1 MAASGAKEPC
11 MPWQEV
17 SVVLLRAEFVALAQ
31 QEGANVR
38 ALCRRFG
45 ISPPTA
51 YKWLRRFEGAGTSGL
66 QDQSRRPQRS
76 PTRTPPEVEAVVIR
90 LRDAHPAWGGRKLA
104 AWLAAHDHTRVPPA

>member
-1 MAASGAKEPC
+1 MTASGGTEERW

-17 SVVLLRAEFVALAQ
+17 TVVSLRAEFVALAH

-51 YKWLRRFEGAGTSGL
+51 YKWLRRHRQAGPAGL
-66 QDQSRRPQRS
+66 VDQSRRPHRS
-76 PTRTPPEVEAVVIR
+76 PTRTSSDVEARV
-90 LRDAHPAWGGRKLA
+90 LQGRDAQPTWGGRKLA
-104 AWLAAHDHTRVPPA
+104 ARLKQLDQ

>member
-1 MAASGAKEPC
+1 MTASGARESP

-17 SVVLLRAEFVALAQ
+17 SVMSQRAEFVALAD

-51 YKWLRRFEGAGTSGL
+51 YKWLRGYQRAGPTGL
-66 QDQSRRPQRS
+66 VDRSRRPLRS
-76 PTRTPPEVEAVVIR
+76 PTRTPSDVEASVIR
-90 LRDAHPAWGGRKLA
+90 LRDAHPAWGGRKVGRGWA
-104 AWLAAHDHTRVPPA
+104 GRTATTTRR